1 MAFAAVVYF
10 GQDFV
15 FCRLLNK
22 CAGIVWNNVLW
33 ADLQTFLVET
43 IPHCFWLK
51 REDRQMPPEVFCKK
65 KKLFAFRKNFAIFT
79 RKHLCWSLFQIK
91 KTRTQMFSCEYWEIS
106 ENTYFEEHLRTAA
119 SEETLES
126 DCLGLSFWRVPFKP
140 EPSLNLT
147 LSLYS
152 ENRFSMFIING
163 YDIKQTLVVPGLPV
177 LLVTNCEIANSEWQ
191 KSSNSALDKL
201 SA

>member
-1 MAFAAVVYF
+1 MSRSTNIFSRNHPTLFLIKKRRSTDATWGF
-10 GQDFV
+10 
-15 FCRLLNK
+15 
-22 CAGIVWNNVLW
+22 
-33 ADLQTFLVET
+33 LQ
-43 IPHCFWLK
+43 
-51 REDRQMPPEVFCKK
+51 KK
-65 KKLFAFRKNFAIFT
+65 KKALRKNFAIFT

-106 ENTYFEEHLRTAA
+106 KNTYFEEHLRTAA

-177 LLVTNCEIANSEWQ
+177 LLVTDCEIAN
-191 KSSNSALDKL
+191 
-201 SA
+201 